1 MWFRILLYHQLRN
14 ESMCV
19 FYVLYRTYRTKL
31 GSFQWQQTA
40 DQKQTTTQKVL
51 WRSSDTQKQTGY
63 LVHILSA
70 RFVTI
75 SVFIVLCSLWW
86 FVSQCFDTVGW
97 ASGKT
102 SGRKNWVTRC
112 WSGYLSRARCRL
124 FAYGPADATA
134 SQNPIISCLICIQ
147 LSAVLSSLPAQFLF
161 SSASLKFSLYG
172 TIQKW
177 AMRVNGKYY
186 QNCSVLCCVRHLC
199 TTVCTQIW
207 AVLKFRVIVC
217 FCKGLVCIF
226 LCFMIV

>member
-1 MWFRILLYHQLRN
+1 MAANSRSKTNNDTEGFVKVLGHTETDRILGAHIVSSVRYYL
-14 ESMCV
+14 S
-19 FYVLYRTYRTKL
+19 FY
-31 GSFQWQQTA
+31 
-40 DQKQTTTQKVL
+40 
-51 WRSSDTQKQTGY
+51 
-63 LVHILSA
+63 
-70 RFVTI
+70 
-75 SVFIVLCSLWW
+75 CSLQ
-86 FVSQCFDTVGW
+86 FMVVCVSDICLQCFDTVGW

-102 SGRKNWVTRC
+102 SWRKNWVTRC

-161 SSASLKFSLYG
+161 SSAFLKFSLYG

-177 AMRVNGKYY
+177 PMRVNGKYY

-226 LCFMIV
+226 CVLW